1 MAKDIS
7 QIRRDYTGQYLNE
20 QEVGKDPIKFFEKWF
35 EEAEKADVLDANAFN
50 LSTMGKDGFP
60 DGRIVL
66 LKGIEKGK
74 FVFYTNYTSKKGADL
89 DNIAKASMTFYYKE
103 LDRQIRIQGTVEK
116 HDKEESNKY
125 FLSRPIKSRIG
136 AWISAQSQVI
146 PSRIYLM
153 RKFAEYSVKN
163 MGKTVQRPDFWG
175 GYALTPIHIEF
186 WQGRPS
192 RLHDRINFRLE
203 DGQWVAERLSP

>member
-1 MAKDIS
+1 MPGRDIG
-7 QIRRDYTGQYLNE
+7 QLTGLR
-20 QEVGKDPIKFFEKWF
+20 F

-50 LSTMGKDGFP
+50 LSTIGADGYP

-66 LKGIEKGK
+66 LKGIENGQ
-74 FVFYTNYTSKKGADL
+74 FVFYTNYTSKKGEDL
-89 DNIAKASMTFYYKE
+89 NDTPKASMTFYYKE
-103 LDRQIRIQGTVEK
+103 LDRQIRIQGRIEK
-116 HDKEESNKY
+116 HDPVASDEY

-146 PSRIYLM
+146 PSRVFLM
-153 RKFAEYSVKN
+153 RKFAEYSLKN
-163 MGKTVQRPDFWG
+163 AGKTVKRPEFWG

-192 RLHDRINFRLE
+192 RLHDRINFRFTNGKWL
-203 DGQWVAERLSP
+203 AERLSP